1 MNATAPPHRPASQ
14 NGAAIAVLAETI
26 EIARRPGD
34 VFAYATS
41 FSHFPE
47 WQAKVIS
54 ASPVGDGP
62 LGVGST
68 AAVTRR
74 IGARKLLSTEEI
86 TEYNRPLTWTI
97 RGSARFPVIATARGA
112 IEPLSGGEQSR
123 LTIAL
128 EFEAHGIGKLLLPL
142 VILPQ
147 ARKQLTKD
155 VQALKQR
162 LENALVAAR

>member
-1 MNATAPPHRPASQ
+1 M
-14 NGAAIAVLAETI
+14 AVLAETI
-26 EIARRPGD
+26 EIARRPDD
-34 VFAYATS
+34 VFAYATN

-54 ASPVGDGP
+54 ASPVRDGP
-62 LGVGST
+62 HGVGST

-74 IGARKLLSTEEI
+74 IGARKLPSTEEI
-86 TEYNRPLTWTI
+86 TEYSPPLTWTI

-112 IEPLSGGEQSR
+112 IEPLSGGEHSR
-123 LTIAL
+123 LTITL

-155 VQALKQR
+155 AQALKQQ
-162 LENALVAAR
+162 LENARVAAR